1 MLKTIFNL
9 YKSYYILLV
18 CNSIQLVWHHIWE
31 LKYGR
36 GLYYLEVLLFCRL
49 FLLMILLF
57 RCIESIRQVMKIID
71 AAPSVVKEK
80 NSVDSQTPT
89 IDVQNSIFH
98 FVERLEQEYFKS
110 LQDNDFQK
118 VAVSFIKIL

>member
-1 MLKTIFNL
+1 
-9 YKSYYILLV
+9 
-18 CNSIQLVWHHIWE
+18 
-31 LKYGR
+31 
-36 GLYYLEVLLFCRL
+36 
-49 FLLMILLF
+49 
-57 RCIESIRQVMKIID
+57 MKIID